1 MTVNVEA
8 LLRNIGKTYQ
18 EIFDKGLIPYKTK
31 PTGDSGDPVLELDMV
46 KEGVYLAFHRT
57 SRKLFCVTLTLL
69 NEDKPSVKFPNELPS
84 PLQKEMSLSWMHE
97 QFDAPDKSI
106 PPKLIG
112 GLQFGMKELYTLEGF
127 HMPLTMQ
134 AAYTASELV
143 ESLTFMPLADS
154 TW

>member
-8 LLRNIGKTYQ
+8 LLRSIGKTYQ

-31 PTGDSGDPVLELDMV
+31 PTGDSGDPVLEFDMV

-69 NEDKPSVKFPNELPS
+69 DEGKPSVRFPNELPS

-106 PPKLIG
+106 PPKVIG
-112 GLQFGMKELYTLEGF
+112 GLQFGMKERYTLEGF
-127 HMPLTMQ
+127 HIPLSMQ
-134 AAYTASELV
+134 VAYTASDLV
-143 ESLTFMPLADS
+143 ESLTFMPLGDS